1 MPETIDVTIDV
12 TEFDLHVGVL
22 RNQAGTL
29 AERLRA
35 AASSLRRDIFAD
47 SLELETPIDS
57 YASAC
62 RDLQSRLGLP
72 SGGPRTFT
80 ELDVYRQPL
89 FRMHEARGILDAVER
104 LQPSEK
110 RTAAAETLCAAIRV
124 RIDGVRAKLAGPDA
138 DELAK
143 LIVERRHPVN
153 DLSELV
159 HAGESLDD
167 ERWDSLAQSVE
178 QFFGRE
184 IAIAAIRGRL
194 RPEVTES
201 AELRSPSA

>member
-35 AASSLRRDIFAD
+35 AASSLRQDVFAE
-47 SLELETPIDS
+47 SLDLETPIHS

-62 RDLQSRLGLP
+62 QDLQSRLGLP

-89 FRMHEARGILDAVER
+89 FRLHEARGILEAVER
-104 LQPSEK
+104 LGPSDK
-110 RTAAAETLCAAIRV
+110 RTSAAETLCAAIRN
-124 RIDGVRAKLAGPDA
+124 RIEGVRAKLAGPDA

-194 RPEVTES
+194 RPEVTE
-201 AELRSPSA
+201 LRSPSA